1 MTMEFHSVQKL
12 FETHQLLFQRAP
24 PSTEK
29 LANEVNFSS
38 LAIASITN
46 IVLQRIANWDI
57 LKFLG
62 NKSAALPWAS
72 VIILE

>member
-1 MTMEFHSVQKL
+1 MTMEFRSVQKL

-38 LAIASITN
+38 VAIASITN
-46 IVLQRIANWDI
+46 IVLQWIANLNI
-57 LKFLG
+57 LKSFG
-62 NKSAALPWAS
+62 NASAALPLVDA
-72 VIILE
+72 VHME